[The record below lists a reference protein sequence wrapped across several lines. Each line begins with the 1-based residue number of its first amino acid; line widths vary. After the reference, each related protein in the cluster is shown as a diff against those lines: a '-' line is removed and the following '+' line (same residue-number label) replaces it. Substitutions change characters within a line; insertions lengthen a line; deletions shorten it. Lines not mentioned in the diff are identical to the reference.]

1 MAIGGFVFSSFY
13 GWDGGIGSVPEV
25 LYRSMALQRRQD
37 MQKTQGSLILLMF
50 VVRATCGF

>member
-50 VVRATCGF
+50 AVRATCGF